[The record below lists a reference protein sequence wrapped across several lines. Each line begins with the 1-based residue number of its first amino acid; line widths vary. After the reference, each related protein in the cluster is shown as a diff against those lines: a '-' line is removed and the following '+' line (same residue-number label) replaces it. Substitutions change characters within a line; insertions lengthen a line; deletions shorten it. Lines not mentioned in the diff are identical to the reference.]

1 MAKTKYEI
9 TYIIKPDIDEDSKK
23 ALIERFDKVVTD
35 NGAQELESKDWGKR
49 HFAYEI
55 EKYREGTYH
64 ILTFVAE
71 NAAAVDEFGRLSRI
85 DRQILRSMT
94 VKLDK

>member
-1 MAKTKYEI
+1 MAKTKYEV

-23 ALIERFDKVVTD
+23 ALIDRFDKVVTD
-35 NGAQELESKDWGKR
+35 NGAEELESKDWGKR
-49 HFAYEI
+49 RFAYEI

-64 ILTFVAE
+64 VMTFVAE
-71 NAAAVDEFGRLSRI
+71 SSEPVDEFGRLSRI
-85 DRQILRSMT
+85 DNQILRSMT

>member
-85 DRQILRSMT
+85 DDQILRSMT

>member
-85 DRQILRSMT
+85 DNQVLRSMT

>member
-85 DRQILRSMT
+85 DGKILRSMT

>member
-1 MAKTKYEI
+1 MVLKNLSQKIGVRDT
-9 TYIIKPDIDEDSKK
+9 
-23 ALIERFDKVVTD
+23 L
-35 NGAQELESKDWGKR
+35 
-49 HFAYEI
+49 HEI

-85 DRQILRSMT
+85 DGQILRSMT

>member
-49 HFAYEI
+49 HFA
-55 EKYREGTYH
+55 
-64 ILTFVAE
+64 
-71 NAAAVDEFGRLSRI
+71 
-85 DRQILRSMT
+85 
-94 VKLDK
+94 

>member
-1 MAKTKYEI
+1 MAKNKYEI

-85 DRQILRSMT
+85 DGQILRSMT

>member
-1 MAKTKYEI
+1 
-9 TYIIKPDIDEDSKK
+9 
-23 ALIERFDKVVTD
+23 
-35 NGAQELESKDWGKR
+35 
-49 HFAYEI
+49 EI

-85 DRQILRSMT
+85 DGQILRSMT